1 MNQGFKTVNEN
12 GVEIQTKLLGCFIIP
27 ELEKEFAMY
36 SIVDNNPENSMGSV
50 LLGEIVREED
60 GTVKILDIKKE
71 EGDMVVAFYN
81 EISTQIGE

>member
-1 MNQGFKTVNEN
+1 MNQGFKTINEN
-12 GVEIQTKLLGCFIIP
+12 GVEIQTKILGCFIIP

-71 EGDMVVAFYN
+71 KKKKKKKFNN